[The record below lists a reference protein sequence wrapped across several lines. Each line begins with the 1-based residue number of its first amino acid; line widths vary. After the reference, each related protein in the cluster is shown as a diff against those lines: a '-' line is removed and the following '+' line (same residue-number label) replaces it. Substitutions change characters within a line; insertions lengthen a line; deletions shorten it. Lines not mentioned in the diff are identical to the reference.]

1 MRDGHLKRLRIPIGL
16 ILHILVVA
24 SHPIWAIHAQQRL
37 LFDGL
42 MRLRIV
48 VVEVHPVHS
57 LGLHQSEAAALEKV
71 HEVLDGTTC
80 ERAVAALGLEV
91 AIPSPVHALIRC
103 HAQANHLICL
113 ADRQQDDPGHVQ
125 QGVTHYPAH
134 PGIAVANGPHGTEKV
149 CWRSQFKKDSK
160 GSIVKLTIESHI
172 ALIHVVLGASVQHP
186 GAHNQQHPQESHK
199 VTVVLQPDAVA
210 HPGAVVIKP
219 RYTAIT
225 HGAVL

>member
-24 SHPIWAIHAQQRL
+24 SHPIWTIHAQQRL

-48 VVEVHPVHS
+48 VVVVHPVHS
-57 LGLHQSEAAALEKV
+57 LGLHQSEAAALEEV

-125 QGVTHYPAH
+125 QGVTHLDRSE
-134 PGIAVANGPHGTEKV
+134 GNGPRERGGTY
-149 CWRSQFKKDSK
+149 FAA
-160 GSIVKLTIESHI
+160 T
-172 ALIHVVLGASVQHP
+172 ALA
-186 GAHNQQHPQESHK
+186 A
-199 VTVVLQPDAVA
+199 LQAA
-210 HPGAVVIKP
+210 A
-219 RYTAIT
+219 
-225 HGAVL
+225 